1 MKKTLIIISLALI
14 MMACDSKLDIVPLGK
29 STLNTVNDLECL
41 LNQPYM
47 IYGGATDLE
56 TLANNTYPSKWKSVS
71 QMVKQKNS
79 ISYAILACDESVRR
93 DDLTPEDTRYD
104 AIYEMINYMNV
115 IISKAPEASGDDT
128 ARRRIIAEAHILRAW
143 YHFLAVNIYAAQYD
157 ASNAS
162 SLGGVPYV
170 ATTNVQEQKTKR
182 SIAEV
187 YENILMDCSD
197 EYIADMYQKAVDNPF
212 RGGAELGNGVRAL
225 VLLQMKRY
233 DEALAYAQKALTFND
248 NIEDRSQVTV
258 KGMWELDYTS
268 PNNYLLIR
276 GDNSNLGDYYGLVL
290 TPDAAS
296 RIEQGDYLMALDS
309 EHGWDNNIAYGTDGS
324 IMCTASNV
332 HYCVYGIRTENIIYA
347 AAEALIRTGKIKD
360 GLGMIDRVREKRI
373 RNCEAFAQ
381 RQDITTEAQA
391 MALLKDAKR
400 IEMLTTCY
408 NFFDCKRWNSEP
420 AYAETIVHDLGEDGR
435 HNLTPESSLWIFPFP
450 QNCRLFNPSL
460 TNNY

>member
-1 MKKTLIIISLALI
+1 MKKILTILSLALI
-14 MMACDSKLDIVPLGK
+14 LMGCDSKLDIVPLGK
-29 STLNTVNDLECL
+29 STLSTVNDLECL

-56 TLANNTYPSKWKSVS
+56 TLANNTYPAKWKSVA
-71 QMVKQKNS
+71 QMLKQKNS
-79 ISYAILACDESVRR
+79 ISYALLACDESVKR
-93 DDLTPEDTRYD
+93 DDLTPDDTRYD

-115 IISKAPEASGDDT
+115 IISKAPEATGDDV

-157 ASNAS
+157 ASTAS

-170 ATTNVQEQKTKR
+170 VNTNVQEEKTKR

-187 YENILMDCSD
+187 YENILNDCSD

-225 VLLQMKRY
+225 VLFQMKRY
-233 DEALAYAQKALTFND
+233 EDALTYARKALSFND
-248 NIEDRSQVTV
+248 IIEDRSQVV
-258 KGMWELDYTS
+258 LKGMWELDYSS

-296 RIEQGDYLMALDS
+296 KVEQGDYLMALDS
-309 EHGWDNNIAYGTDGS
+309 EHGWDTDIAYGADGS
-324 IMCTASNV
+324 IMCTAANV
-332 HYCVYGIRTENIIYA
+332 HYSVYGIRTENMIYT
-347 AAEALIRTGKIKD
+347 AAESLIRTGNIKE
-360 GLGMIDRVREKRI
+360 GLKMIDRVREKRI
-373 RNCEAFAQ
+373 RNCEPFAD
-381 RQDITTEAQA
+381 RQDISTEAQA

-408 NFFDCKRWNSEP
+408 NFLDCKRWNSEP
-420 AYAETIVHDLGEDGR
+420 AYAQPIVHDLGEEGQYE
-435 HNLTPESSLWIFPFP
+435 LASQSPLWIFPFP